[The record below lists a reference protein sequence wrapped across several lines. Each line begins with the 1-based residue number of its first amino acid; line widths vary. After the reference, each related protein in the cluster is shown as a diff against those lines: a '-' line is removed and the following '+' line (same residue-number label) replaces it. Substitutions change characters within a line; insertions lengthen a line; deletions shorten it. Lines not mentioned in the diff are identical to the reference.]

1 MLPFFTYS
9 KKESLENKKMAR
21 IKILS
26 SGSHGNCYILECGNE
41 QLLIELGISW
51 KDILRGLNY
60 DLSKIGCCLV
70 SHRHGDHLNTS
81 AITNA
86 IKCGLSVYSCSDVNS
101 IYPQVKVLK
110 KGVKMR
116 VAGFKVQPI
125 PLFHSVE
132 NYGFVIEHE
141 DCGKIIFCT
150 DTNQIPYRFKGV
162 QHYLIEAN
170 NDFDLMVDN
179 LCDNEF
185 SRSHNN
191 DHMELS
197 DTIEFLKE
205 SYSSDMQSVTL
216 IHLSQTNIDAEKA
229 VQRVKDELG
238 FANVKFAQ
246 GGQEIEL
253 NKEEF

>member
-1 MLPFFTYS
+1 MLPLLILTI
-9 KKESLENKKMAR
+9 MAR
-21 IKILS
+21 LRVLS

-51 KDILRGLNY
+51 KEILKGLGY
-60 DLSKIGCCLV
+60 DLSKVVACLV
-70 SHRHGDHLNTS
+70 SHKHSDHLNQS
-81 AITNA
+81 AVTNA
-86 IKCGLSVYSCSDVNS
+86 IKCGLSVYSNSDVNS

-110 KGVKMR
+110 KGIKMR
-116 VAGFKVQPI
+116 LGGFKVQAI

-141 DCGKIIFCT
+141 ECGKIVFCT
-150 DTNQIPYRFKGV
+150 DTYQIPYRFKGV
-162 QHYLIEAN
+162 QHYLVEAN
-170 NDFDLMVDN
+170 NEFDEMIDN
-179 LCDNEF
+179 LCDNIK

-191 DHMELS
+191 DHLELS

-205 SYSSDMQSVTL
+205 NYSSDLQSITL

-229 VQRVKDELG
+229 VQKVKDELG
-238 FANVKFAQ
+238 FANVKYAQ
-246 GGQEIEL
+246 SGLEIEL

>member
-1 MLPFFTYS
+1 
-9 KKESLENKKMAR
+9 MATL
-21 IKILS
+21 KTLS

-51 KDILRGLNY
+51 KDILRGLNF
-60 DLSKIGCCLV
+60 DLSRIVCCLV
-70 SHRHGDHLNTS
+70 SHRHGDHLNVS

-86 IKCGLSVYSCSDVNS
+86 IKCGLSVFSNADVNS
-101 IYPQVKVLK
+101 TYPQVKVLK
-110 KGVKMR
+110 KGIKMR
-116 VAGFKVQPI
+116 VGGFKVQAI
-125 PLFHSVE
+125 PLVHSVE
-132 NYGFVIEHE
+132 CYGYIIEHE
-141 DCGKIIFCT
+141 ECGKIIFCT

-162 QHYLIEAN
+162 QHYLVEAN
-170 NDFDLMVDN
+170 NEFDEMIEN
-179 LCDNEF
+179 LCDNIQ

-205 SYSSDMQSVTL
+205 NYSVDMQSVTL

-246 GGQEIEL
+246 DGQEIEL
-253 NKEEF
+253 LKSEF

>member
-1 MLPFFTYS
+1 
-9 KKESLENKKMAR
+9 MAT
-21 IKILS
+21 IKTLS

-51 KDILRGLNY
+51 KDIIRGLNF
-60 DLSKIGCCLV
+60 DLSRIVCCLV
-70 SHRHGDHLNTS
+70 SHRHGDHLNVS

-86 IKCGLSVYSCSDVNS
+86 IKCGLSVFSNADVNS
-101 IYPQVKVLK
+101 IYPQVKVLE
-110 KGVKMR
+110 KGLKMR
-116 VAGFKVQPI
+116 VGGFKIQAI

-141 DCGKIIFCT
+141 DCGKIIFAT
-150 DTNQIPYRFKGV
+150 DTYQIPYRFKNARHFFV
-162 QHYLIEAN
+162 ESN

-205 SYSSDMQSVTL
+205 NYSSDLQSVTL

-238 FANVKFAQ
+238 FANVKYAQ
-246 GGQEIEL
+246 KNDVIQL
-253 NKEEF
+253 DTCEF

>member
-1 MLPFFTYS
+1 
-9 KKESLENKKMAR
+9 
-21 IKILS
+21 
-26 SGSHGNCYILECGNE
+26 
-41 QLLIELGISW
+41 
-51 KDILRGLNY
+51 
-60 DLSKIGCCLV
+60 
-70 SHRHGDHLNTS
+70 
-81 AITNA
+81 
-86 IKCGLSVYSCSDVNS
+86 
-101 IYPQVKVLK
+101 
-110 KGVKMR
+110 MR
-116 VAGFKVQPI
+116 VGGFKIQAI

-141 DCGKIIFCT
+141 DCGKIIFAT
-150 DTNQIPYRFKGV
+150 DTYQIPYRFKNAR
-162 QHYLIEAN
+162 HFFIEAN

-205 SYSSDMQSVTL
+205 NYSSDLQSVTL

-238 FANVKFAQ
+238 FANVKFSQ

-253 NKEEF
+253 LKSEF

>member
-1 MLPFFTYS
+1 
-9 KKESLENKKMAR
+9 MAT
-21 IKILS
+21 IKTLS
-26 SGSHGNCYILECGNE
+26 SGSHGNCYILECDNE

-51 KDILRGLNY
+51 KDVLRGLNF
-60 DLSKIGCCLV
+60 DLSRIVCCLV
-70 SHRHGDHLNTS
+70 SHRHGDHLNVS

-86 IKCGLSVYSCSDVNS
+86 IKCGLSVFSNADVNS

-116 VAGFKVQPI
+116 VGGFKVQAI
-125 PLFHSVE
+125 PLVHSVE
-132 NYGFVIEHE
+132 CYGYIIEHE
-141 DCGKIIFCT
+141 ECGKIIFCT

-162 QHYLIEAN
+162 QHYLVEAN
-170 NDFDLMVDN
+170 NEFDEMIEN
-179 LCDNEF
+179 LCDNIQ

-205 SYSSDMQSVTL
+205 NYSSNLQSVTL
-216 IHLSQTNIDAEKA
+216 IHLSQTNIDADKA

-253 NKEEF
+253 LKSEF

>member
-1 MLPFFTYS
+1 
-9 KKESLENKKMAR
+9 MATL
-21 IKILS
+21 KTLS

-51 KDILRGLNY
+51 KDILRGLNF
-60 DLSKIGCCLV
+60 DLSRIVCCLV
-70 SHRHGDHLNTS
+70 SHRHGDHLNVS

-86 IKCGLSVYSCSDVNS
+86 IKCGLSVFSNADVNS

-110 KGVKMR
+110 KGIKMR
-116 VAGFKVQPI
+116 VGGFKVQAI
-125 PLFHSVE
+125 PLVHSVE
-132 NYGFVIEHE
+132 CYGYIIEHE
-141 DCGKIIFCT
+141 EYGKIIFCT

-162 QHYLIEAN
+162 QHYLVEAN
-170 NDFDLMVDN
+170 NEFDEMIEN
-179 LCDNEF
+179 LCDNIQ

-205 SYSSDMQSVTL
+205 NYSVDMQSVTL

-229 VQRVKDELG
+229 VQRVRDELG
-238 FANVKFAQ
+238 FANVEFAQ
-246 GGQEIEL
+246 SGQEIEL
-253 NKEEF
+253 LKSEF

>member
-1 MLPFFTYS
+1 
-9 KKESLENKKMAR
+9 MATL
-21 IKILS
+21 KTLS

-51 KDILRGLNY
+51 KDILKGLGY
-60 DLSKIGCCLV
+60 DLSKIVSCLV
-70 SHRHGDHLNTS
+70 SHKHSDHLNAS
-81 AITNA
+81 AIANA
-86 IKCGLSVYSCSDVNS
+86 IKCGLSVFSNADVNS
-101 IYPQVKVLK
+101 IYSQVKVLK

-116 VAGFKVQPI
+116 VGGFKVQAI
-125 PLFHSVE
+125 PLIHSVE
-132 NYGFVIEHE
+132 CYGYIIEHE
-141 DCGKIIFCT
+141 ECGKIIFCT
-150 DTNQIPYRFKGV
+150 DTSQIPYRFKGA
-162 QHYLIEAN
+162 QHYLVEAN
-170 NDFDLMVDN
+170 NDFEEMVDN
-179 LCDNEF
+179 LCDNIE

-205 SYSSDMQSVTL
+205 NYSVDMQSVTL

-238 FANVKFAQ
+238 FANVKYAQ
-246 GGQEIEL
+246 SGQEIEL

>member
-1 MLPFFTYS
+1 
-9 KKESLENKKMAR
+9 MATL
-21 IKILS
+21 KTLS

-51 KDILRGLNY
+51 KDILRGLNF
-60 DLSKIGCCLV
+60 DLSRIVCCLV
-70 SHRHGDHLNTS
+70 SHRHSDHLNVS

-86 IKCGLSVYSCSDVNS
+86 IKCGLSVYSCIDVNS
-101 IYPQVKVLK
+101 IYPQVKVLE
-110 KGVKMR
+110 KGLKMR
-116 VAGFKVQPI
+116 VGGFKIQAI

-132 NYGFVIEHE
+132 CYGYIIEHE
-141 DCGKIIFCT
+141 DCGKIIFAT
-150 DTNQIPYRFKGV
+150 DTYQIPYRFKNARHFFV
-162 QHYLIEAN
+162 ESN

-205 SYSSDMQSVTL
+205 NYSVDMQSVTL
-216 IHLSQTNIDAEKA
+216 IHLSQTNIDAKKA

-238 FANVKFAQ
+238 FANVEFAQ
-246 GGQEIEL
+246 SGQEIEL
-253 NKEEF
+253 LKSEF

>member
-1 MLPFFTYS
+1 
-9 KKESLENKKMAR
+9 MAT
-21 IKILS
+21 IKTLS
-26 SGSHGNCYILECGNE
+26 SGSHGNCYVLECGNE

-51 KDILRGLNY
+51 KEILKGLDY
-60 DLSKIGCCLV
+60 DLSKVVACLA
-70 SHRHGDHLNTS
+70 SHKHSDHLNPS
-81 AITNA
+81 AISNT
-86 IKCGLSVYSCSDVNS
+86 IKCGLSVYSNADVNS
-101 IYPQVKVLK
+101 IYPQVKILK

-116 VAGFKVQPI
+116 VGGFKIQAI

-141 DCGKIIFCT
+141 DCGKIIFAT
-150 DTNQIPYRFKGV
+150 DTYQIPYRFKNARHFFV
-162 QHYLIEAN
+162 ESN

-197 DTIEFLKE
+197 NTIEFLKE
-205 SYSSDMQSVTL
+205 NYSSDLQSITL

-229 VQRVKDELG
+229 VQKVKDELG
-238 FANVKFAQ
+238 FTNVKYAQ
-246 GGQEIEL
+246 SGQEIEL

>member
-1 MLPFFTYS
+1 
-9 KKESLENKKMAR
+9 MATL
-21 IKILS
+21 KTLS
-26 SGSHGNCYILECGNE
+26 SGSHGNCYILECGDE

-51 KDILRGLNY
+51 KDILRGLNF
-60 DLSKIGCCLV
+60 DLSRIVCCLV
-70 SHRHGDHLNTS
+70 SHRHGDHLNVS

-86 IKCGLSVYSCSDVNS
+86 IKCGLSVFSNADVNS
-101 IYPQVKVLK
+101 IYPQVQVLK

-116 VAGFKVQPI
+116 VGSFKVQAI
-125 PLFHSVE
+125 PLVHSVE
-132 NYGFVIEHE
+132 CYGYIIEHE
-141 DCGKIIFCT
+141 ECGKIIFAT
-150 DTNQIPYRFKGV
+150 DTYQIPYRFKNARHFFV
-162 QHYLIEAN
+162 ESN

-205 SYSSDMQSVTL
+205 NYSSDLQSVTL

-238 FANVKFAQ
+238 FANVKFSQ

>member
-1 MLPFFTYS
+1 
-9 KKESLENKKMAR
+9 MATL
-21 IKILS
+21 KTLS

-51 KDILRGLNY
+51 KEILRGLDF
-60 DLSKIGCCLV
+60 DLSKVVACLV
-70 SHRHGDHLNTS
+70 SHKHSDHLNPS
-81 AITNA
+81 AISNA
-86 IKCGLSVYSCSDVNS
+86 IKCGLSVYSNADVNS

-116 VAGFKVQPI
+116 TGGFKTQAI

-141 DCGKIIFCT
+141 DCGKIIFAT
-150 DTNQIPYRFKGV
+150 DTYQIPYRFKNARHFFV
-162 QHYLIEAN
+162 ESN

-205 SYSSDMQSVTL
+205 NYSSDLQSVTL
-216 IHLSQTNIDAEKA
+216 IHLSQTNIDADKA
-229 VQRVKDELG
+229 VQKVKDELG
-238 FANVKFAQ
+238 FANVKYAQ
-246 GGQEIEL
+246 SGQEIEF

>member
-1 MLPFFTYS
+1 MQIVS
-9 KKESLENKKMAR
+9 CENV
-21 IKILS
+21 
-26 SGSHGNCYILECGNE
+26 
-41 QLLIELGISW
+41 Q
-51 KDILRGLNY
+51 
-60 DLSKIGCCLV
+60 
-70 SHRHGDHLNTS
+70 T
-81 AITNA
+81 
-86 IKCGLSVYSCSDVNS
+86 

-116 VAGFKVQPI
+116 VGGFKVQAI
-125 PLFHSVE
+125 PLVHSVE
-132 NYGFVIEHE
+132 CYGYIIEHE
-141 DCGKIIFCT
+141 ECGKIIFCT

-162 QHYLIEAN
+162 QHYLVEAN
-170 NDFDLMVDN
+170 NEFDEMVDN
-179 LCDNEF
+179 LCDNIE

-205 SYSSDMQSVTL
+205 NYSSNLQSVTL

-246 GGQEIEL
+246 SGQEIEL